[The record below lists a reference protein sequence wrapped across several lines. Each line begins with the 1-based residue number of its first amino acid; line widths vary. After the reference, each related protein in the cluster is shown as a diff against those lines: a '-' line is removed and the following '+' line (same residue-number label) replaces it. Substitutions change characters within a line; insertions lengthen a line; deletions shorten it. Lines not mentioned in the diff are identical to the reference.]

1 MFTPDLFQLYTFKL
15 FVQLIMLPNLK
26 YHKK

>member
-1 MFTPDLFQLYTFKL
+1 MFTQYLFQLYTFKL
-15 FVQLIMLPNLK
+15 FVQLIMLLNLK